1 MSRDPYKLYPHD
13 YVLRAVV
20 LPLVPHFVKPNHI
33 TVVRMVLTPVVLY
46 LLATNNLVYGVPLF
60 IIASFTDMLDG
71 SIARVR
77 KQITPWGILFDPV
90 ADKLLIGLVAL
101 VFALRYFHPIVVITA
116 VVFDLVPL
124 AIWTLRARKDR
135 GIMMAN
141 TWGKGK
147 MVLQFLSIT
156 ALLLAVTLQL
166 DGLAD
171 VGEWLLVLATVFAA
185 IATITYSL

>member
-13 YVLRAVV
+13 YILRAVI

-33 TVVRMVLTPVVLY
+33 TVVRLVLTPIVLY
-46 LLATNNLVYGVPLF
+46 LLATNNLVFGVPLF
-60 IIASFTDMLDG
+60 ILASFTDMLDG
-71 SIARVR
+71 SVARIR
-77 KQITPWGILFDPV
+77 KQITPWGILFDPI

-101 VFALRYFHPIVVITA
+101 VFALKYYHPIVVITA

-124 AIWTLRARKDR
+124 AIWLLRARKDR

-141 TWGKGK
+141 GWGKGK
-147 MVLQFLSIT
+147 MVLQFVSIT

-166 DGLAD
+166 EWIANL
-171 VGEWLLVLATVFAA
+171 GEGILVLATAFAA

>member
-13 YVLRAVV
+13 YMLRAVI

-33 TVVRMVLTPVVLY
+33 TVVRLVLTPIVLY
-46 LLATNNLVYGVPLF
+46 LLATNNLVFGVPLF
-60 IIASFTDMLDG
+60 ILASFTDMLDG
-71 SIARVR
+71 SVARIR
-77 KQITPWGILFDPV
+77 KQITPWGILFDPI

-101 VFALRYFHPIVVITA
+101 VFALKYYHPIVVITA

-124 AIWTLRARKDR
+124 AIWLLRARKDR

-141 TWGKGK
+141 GWGKSK
-147 MVLQFLSIT
+147 MVLQFVSIT

-166 DGLAD
+166 
-171 VGEWLLVLATVFAA
+171 EWLANLGEGILVLATAFAA

>member
-13 YVLRAVV
+13 YILRAVV
-20 LPLVPHFVKPNHI
+20 LPLVPHFVKPNHV

-46 LLATNNLVYGVPLF
+46 LLASNNLVFGVPLF

-71 SIARVR
+71 CIARVR

-101 VFALRYFHPIVVITA
+101 VFALKYFHPIVVIAA

-124 AIWTLRARKDR
+124 AIWTLRAQKNR

-141 TWGKGK
+141 GWGKGK
-147 MVLQFLSIT
+147 MLLQFLSIT
-156 ALLLAVTLQL
+156 ALLLAVALQVQ
-166 DGLAD
+166 GLVD
-171 VGEWLLVLATVFAA
+171 VGEALLVLATAFAA

>member
-20 LPLVPHFVKPNHI
+20 LPLVPQFVKPNHI

-60 IIASFTDMLDG
+60 ILASFTDMLDG
-71 SIARVR
+71 SVARIR
-77 KQITPWGILFDPV
+77 RQITPWGILFDPI

-116 VVFDLVPL
+116 VAFDLLPL
-124 AIWTLRARKDR
+124 AIWTVRARKDR
-135 GIMMAN
+135 GVMMAN
-141 TWGKGK
+141 SWGKGK
-147 MVLQFLSIT
+147 MLLQFLSIT
-156 ALLLAVTLQL
+156 SLLLGVTLQL
-166 DGLAD
+166 DGFIDA
-171 VGEWLLVLATVFAA
+171 GEWLLVLATAFAA